1 VLRLHEADKLRDRV
15 NHEADPNIRGRL
27 NRMTD
32 IYDHIAK
39 IESGNHGGSV
49 DAMMG
54 PLSCCRFDKHRD
66 QVFNEAGGCYAEMEI
81 EAGV

>member
-54 PLSCCRFDKHRD
+54 
-66 QVFNEAGGCYAEMEI
+66 AI
-81 EAGV
+81 ELLPV